1 MRTVPTRLSALA
13 ATGLLVAAGLLV
25 SACDKIAPKP
35 EDPNAAK
42 VAEAAANPNFSVSA
56 SAEPILALQ
65 VLVTNDTVSVQ
76 DARFMRAPLRKGD
89 GQPDLLVLGM
99 AGDRIVHRYPIPD
112 PLEGQIEPTDKGLH
126 GTMKLPQASVWIYMP
141 ATRFDVIEISPG
153 RDDKTLPRGGR
164 IEVGPV
170 LAKLCPGDRRVE
182 DCAEAAI
189 SRGDQNVPPPTT
201 QPGATGDPAT
211 GGPVTRPPLT
221 RGPV

>member
-1 MRTVPTRLSALA
+1 MRTVPTRPSIF
-13 ATGLLVAAGLLV
+13 ATAGVLVAAGLLA

-42 VAEAAANPNFSVSA
+42 VAEAAANPNFSVAA
-56 SAEPILALQ
+56 SAQSILALQ
-65 VLVTNDTVSVQ
+65 VLITADTVSVQ

-126 GTMKLPQASVWIYMP
+126 GTMRLPQASVWIYMP

-182 DCAEAAI
+182 DCAQAAI
-189 SRGDQNVPPPTT
+189 SRDDQGVPPPTT
-201 QPGATGDPAT
+201 QPGETGGAVT